1 MTKQYVLTRDD
12 LLSITEGELV
22 FGTMRLLPTM
32 EQIPPEFF
40 IGNIYTAIAQAMFVS
55 NNPPPSVIA
64 FRKGFDNPD
73 AVQPMLRCLT
83 AHLKSWGPK
92 HEHKIAGI
100 GYMISLIC
108 DIRPV

>member
-12 LLSITEGELV
+12 LLSITDAEVV
-22 FGTMRLLPTM
+22 FGTMRLLPSV

-40 IGNIYTAIAQAMFVS
+40 DGNIYTDIAQAMFF
-55 NNPPPSVIA
+55 NTALPLAEIE

-73 AVQPMLRCLT
+73 AVEPMLRCLT
-83 AHLKSWGPK
+83 AHLKSWRPK
-92 HEHKIAGI
+92 HEHKIAGV

-108 DIRPV
+108 NIQPA